1 MRENSTVKM
10 KVCKYCHVEKS
21 LELFEV
27 DKRLKD
33 GHTNRC
39 KECRSKQRYEN
50 GEYEREKFRKHEIK
64 SNSPTYYTA
73 EVLQRMM
80 SATNC
85 TYCGDELNRIKEN
98 PKQATMD
105 HVYHAGGYAGKNI
118 DENIVPACRACNA
131 AKGKDHVF
139 DFYLRSERFTEE
151 LWLDFVSGFASRILR
166 REPTAEDVDAVALG
180 LAEDAADIRA
190 GRI

>member
-1 MRENSTVKM
+1 MRENSPVT
-10 KVCKYCHVEKS
+10 KVCKFCNEEKS

-64 SNSPTYYTA
+64 SNSPTYYTD
-73 EVLQRMM
+73 EVIQRMM

-85 TYCGDELNRIKEN
+85 TYCGDELNRIKDD

-105 HVYHAGGYAGKNI
+105 HIYHAGGYAGKNI
-118 DENIVPACRACNA
+118 DENIVPACRACNS
-131 AKGKDHVF
+131 AKRKDHVF
-139 DFYLRSERFTEE
+139 DFYMRSEKFTEK
-151 LWLDFVSGFASRILR
+151 LWLEFVRDFTSRALH
-166 REPTAEDVDAVALG
+166 REPTQEEVEQFALG
-180 LAEDAADIRA
+180 FAIDAAELRA
-190 GRI
+190 VNA